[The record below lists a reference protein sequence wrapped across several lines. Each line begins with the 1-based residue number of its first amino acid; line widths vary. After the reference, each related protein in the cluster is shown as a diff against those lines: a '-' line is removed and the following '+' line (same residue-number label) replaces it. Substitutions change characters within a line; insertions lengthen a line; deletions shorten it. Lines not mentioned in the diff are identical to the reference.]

1 MFNQMF
7 LRMCLQMLVHDAVA
21 SGHCQLPWLRKVG
34 MRTLSDQDRQALR
47 LADELRKAMAQW
59 LSQRGMG
66 QTCAVSPFV
75 DPAGQ
80 PSVILTMNAQVAS
93 ALIESLRPSRT
104 PPAGPSSA
112 DGTAGNVPFI
122 P

>member
-7 LRMCLQMLVHDAVA
+7 LRMCLQMLVHDAETP
-21 SGHCQLPWLRKVG
+21 GHCQWPWLRKVG

-47 LADELRKAMAQW
+47 LADELHKAVAQW

-75 DPAGQ
+75 SPAGQ

-93 ALIESLRPSRT
+93 ALIESLRPSPT
-104 PPAGPSSA
+104 PP
-112 DGTAGNVPFI
+112 AGNVPFI

>member
-7 LRMCLQMLVHDAVA
+7 LRMCLQMLVHDAET
-21 SGHCQLPWLRKVG
+21 SGHCQLPWLRKV
-34 MRTLSDQDRQALR
+34 
-47 LADELRKAMAQW
+47 
-59 LSQRGMG
+59 
-66 QTCAVSPFV
+66 SPFV
-75 DPAGQ
+75 NPAGQ

-104 PPAGPSSA
+104 PPAGPSGA
-112 DGTAGNVPFI
+112 DGPAGNVPFI